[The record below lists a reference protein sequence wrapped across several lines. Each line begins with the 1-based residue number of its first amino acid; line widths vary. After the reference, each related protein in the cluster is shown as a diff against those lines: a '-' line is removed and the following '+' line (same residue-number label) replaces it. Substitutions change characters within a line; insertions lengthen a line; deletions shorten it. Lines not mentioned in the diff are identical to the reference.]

1 MASIIHNG
9 TSYFVSFV
17 ILLMANIVMWG
28 LGGGGGEEGG
38 REDNLQIF
46 AVIFKLS

>member
-17 ILLMANIVMWG
+17 ILLMANIVVRG
-28 LGGGGGEEGG
+28 LGGGGEEGG

-46 AVIFKLS
+46 AVIFKFS